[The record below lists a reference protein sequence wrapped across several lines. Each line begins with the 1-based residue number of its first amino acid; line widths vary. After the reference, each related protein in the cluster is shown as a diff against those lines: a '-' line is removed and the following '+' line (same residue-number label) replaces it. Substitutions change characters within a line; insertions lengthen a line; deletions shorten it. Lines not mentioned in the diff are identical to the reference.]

1 MISPLAHI
9 HPDANIGKNV
19 RVDAFAVIDGKVSV
33 GDGSHIMS
41 GAAVLDYTSIGKNCT
56 VFPNAILGGI
66 PQDLKYR
73 GEETTVEVGD
83 NTTIRECVTVNRG
96 TIDKW
101 KTVVGSNCLLM
112 AYSHIAHDC
121 IIGNN
126 VIIANAVQMG
136 GHVEIDDFAN
146 IGGMTTIM
154 QFSKIGAHTYIS
166 GSSGIIK
173 DVPPYIRAG
182 RIPLSYA
189 GVNSVG
195 LQRRGYT
202 NEKINAILDIYRIIY
217 LRGYNTSQAID
228 CIEKTIPESEE
239 KFQILQ
245 FIHNSK
251 KGILKLVS
259 KDDIEESTENS
270 SPVNIKE

>member
-9 HPDANIGKNV
+9 HPDANIGNNV
-19 RVDAFAVIDGKVSV
+19 RIDAFAVIEGKVSI
-33 GDGSHIMS
+33 GNDCHIMS
-41 GAAVLDYTSIGKNCT
+41 GATILDYTTIGKNCI
-56 VFPNAILGGI
+56 VFPHATLGGI

-73 GEETTVEVGD
+73 GEETTVEIGD
-83 NTTIRECVTVNRG
+83 NTTVRECVTVNRG
-96 TIDKW
+96 TNDRW
-101 KTVVGSNCLLM
+101 KTVVGNHCLLM

-121 IIGNN
+121 LIGNN

-136 GHVEIDDFAN
+136 GHVEINDFAN

-182 RIPLSYA
+182 RIPLSFA

-195 LQRRGYT
+195 LQRRGYS
-202 NEKINAILDIYRIIY
+202 NEKINSIHEIYRILY
-217 LRGYNTSQAID
+217 LRGYNTSQALEN
-228 CIEKTIPESEE
+228 IEKNIPESDE
-239 KFQILQ
+239 KAAILK

-259 KDDIEESTENS
+259 KDEADENTENS
-270 SPVNIKE
+270 TPVRVKE